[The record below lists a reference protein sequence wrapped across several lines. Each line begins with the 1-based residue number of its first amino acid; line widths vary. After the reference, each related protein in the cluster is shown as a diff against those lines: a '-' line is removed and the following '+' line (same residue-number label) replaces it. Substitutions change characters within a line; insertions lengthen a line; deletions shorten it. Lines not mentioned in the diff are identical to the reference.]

1 MQNHKGKVQ
10 EVEAAYHKYRDMLFR
25 IAFVYMKNIYDTED
39 AIHDCFIRL
48 FQHKGTFAGEEN
60 RKAWLIVVISNICK
74 DKLRKSHRKD
84 SSYEEM
90 KDYLPGHDHLP
101 QVDEML
107 GRIMRLPERLIT
119 PVYMYYYEGYSTA
132 EISKVLGRKD
142 STVRNQLREARLLL
156 KIEIEKEELVD
167 SEAGHG
173 EESGKAI
180 RKSKLRRSSKDTS
193 HALQA
198 RRRDRPL

>member
-1 MQNHKGKVQ
+1 MMQNHERKVQ

-48 FQHKGTFAGEEN
+48 FRHKGTFASEEN

-74 DKLRKSHRKD
+74 DKLRKSHRQD

-90 KDYLPGHDHLP
+90 EAYLPGHDQSPHI
-101 QVDEML
+101 DEMI

-119 PVYMYYYEGYSTA
+119 PVYMHYYEGYSTA
-132 EISKVLGRKD
+132 DISKILGRKD
-142 STVRNQLREARLLL
+142 STIRNQLREARLLL
-156 KIEIEKEELVD
+156 KIEIEKE
-167 SEAGHG
+167 
-173 EESGKAI
+173 
-180 RKSKLRRSSKDTS
+180 
-193 HALQA
+193 
-198 RRRDRPL
+198 DRPEPGRKTEKNRQRKIMEEKPPGRVAKER